1 MKPKAPGIF
10 QEHSRNCVSGAEGA
24 SRGGVEDEVR
34 KAGELDPIGL
44 SPREEGEPQRVWGE
58 EIGCDLIY
66 IPAASLWPLG
76 ARAEGTGQRQ
86 GDQQVGCG
94 HKPWESFWVPPR
106 QPPDLCLSHGPSPPG

>member
-1 MKPKAPGIF
+1 M
-10 QEHSRNCVSGAEGA
+10 SGAEGA

-86 GDQQVGCG
+86 GDQ
-94 HKPWESFWVPPR
+94 
-106 QPPDLCLSHGPSPPG
+106 